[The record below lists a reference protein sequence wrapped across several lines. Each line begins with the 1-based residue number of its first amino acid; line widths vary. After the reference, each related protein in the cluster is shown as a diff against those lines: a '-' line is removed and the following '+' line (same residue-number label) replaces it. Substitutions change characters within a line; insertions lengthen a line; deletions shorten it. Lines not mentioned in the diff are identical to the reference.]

1 MDKLFSLIEAIA
13 AARRRK
19 LPEAQHQADRL
30 LANQPGHN
38 EDIDRIALRGIAD
51 LSKLLWP
58 R

>member
-1 MDKLFSLIEAIA
+1 MDRLFSLIEAFV

-19 LPEAQHQADRL
+19 LPEAQYQADRL
-30 LANQPGHN
+30 LANQSRHN
-38 EDIDRIALRGIAD
+38 EDIDRIALRGITD